1 MDNDDYDDDDNSHQD
16 QIISELEKINSKL
29 ESKGDFTGYF
39 WIFLIIWLLASWPGS
54 WLDKWTDRLWYSVRY
69 DCDFKNVIVE
79 KRPSDCDWFRAPIG
93 DKDCQYK
100 KAVNAFGTEQRKQ
113 LMDQATSVEERQ
125 RYEQMP
131 DSVTVAWEKESD

>member
-1 MDNDDYDDDDNSHQD
+1 MDHDDYDDDDNSHQD

-29 ESKGDFTGYF
+29 ESKGDFSRYF
-39 WIFLIIWLLASWPGS
+39 WIFLIIWMFASWPGS
-54 WLDKWTDRLWYSVRY
+54 WLDKWTDRLWYWVRY
-69 DCDFKNVIVE
+69 DSDFKNITVE
-79 KRPSDCDWFRAPIG
+79 KRPSDCDWFRAPMG

-100 KAVNAFGTEQRKQ
+100 KAVNAFGAEQRKQ

-131 DSVTVAWEKESD
+131 NSVTVS